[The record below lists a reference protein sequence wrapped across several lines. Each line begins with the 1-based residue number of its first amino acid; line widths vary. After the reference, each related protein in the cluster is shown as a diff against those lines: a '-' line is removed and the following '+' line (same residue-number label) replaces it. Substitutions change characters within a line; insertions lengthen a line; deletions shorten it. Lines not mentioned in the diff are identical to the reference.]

1 MNFFRSHKT
10 ECWIAGGLAA
20 VLLACFLL
28 YGIDHPFDVWQE
40 WIVVLADLLLFLLIG
55 IVFVFRWIGDWRA
68 PDSPLQPIRIPL
80 SDFLK
85 IFLLMLCAHF
95 VRILIAFLWQS
106 IAFSFEGTIAD
117 SLWIWHGSDTRHY
130 LAIAEHWYAD
140 YDQSGTVWRL
150 VFLPFYSILVRLVAF
165 LTRDAYSAGMIVS
178 ILSSCFAGCALF
190 ALARQDWDEPTAW
203 RAVKYCC
210 ILPASLF
217 QTAALTESTFLL
229 LSLLCMLGAR
239 RRNWLLAGIA
249 GGLAAF
255 TRSVGVILLIPV
267 GYEWLTAVIHSE
279 KRKGPLLWGLALLLI
294 PAGLSGYLLINRIET
309 GSALTFMR
317 LQKENWDQQLGW
329 FFHSVRYQLN
339 YGLRWLREGNRQDA
353 IGLWFANLIAQFGS
367 LGVMLFAAKRM
378 RPSYLAYFL
387 AYFAVAMGT
396 TWLLSA
402 PRYLMVLFPLLFAM
416 ADLGRKNRIDRT
428 LTVSCLLLGQ
438 MYLYA
443 FIGRFDVY

>member
-1 MNFFRSHKT
+1 
-10 ECWIAGGLAA
+10 
-20 VLLACFLL
+20 
-28 YGIDHPFDVWQE
+28 
-40 WIVVLADLLLFLLIG
+40 
-55 IVFVFRWIGDWRA
+55 
-68 PDSPLQPIRIPL
+68 
-80 SDFLK
+80 
-85 IFLLMLCAHF
+85 
-95 VRILIAFLWQS
+95 
-106 IAFSFEGTIAD
+106 
-117 SLWIWHGSDTRHY
+117 
-130 LAIAEHWYAD
+130 
-140 YDQSGTVWRL
+140 
-150 VFLPFYSILVRLVAF
+150 
-165 LTRDAYSAGMIVS
+165 
-178 ILSSCFAGCALF
+178 
-190 ALARQDWDEPTAW
+190 
-203 RAVKYCC
+203 
-210 ILPASLF
+210 
-217 QTAALTESTFLL
+217 
-229 LSLLCMLGAR
+229 MLGAR

-367 LGVMLFAAKRM
+367 LGVMSFAAKRM

-416 ADLGRKNRIDRT
+416 ADLGRKKRIDRT